1 MSVTLKAYTISSVFS
16 IEGNMQ
22 INNVSGTL
30 TYGQGDHSFQTA
42 GGIEGIRQLVTD
54 FYQQMD
60 SLPQASHIRSLHP
73 VDQEESIDKLA
84 RFLTGWMGGPAL
96 YEEKYGRISIPGAHH
111 HIDIGIAER
120 DAWLLCM
127 QNALALQA
135 DYPEDFRRYL
145 MKQLSFPAN
154 LCRNR
159 D

>member
-1 MSVTLKAYTISSVFS
+1 
-16 IEGNMQ
+16 MQ
-22 INNVSGTL
+22 IDNVSGARV
-30 TYGQGDHSFQTA
+30 YGQGDHSYQTA
-42 GGIEGIRQLVTD
+42 GGLLGIRQLVTD

-60 SLPQASHIRSLHP
+60 TLSEASHIRSLHP
-73 VDQEESIDKLA
+73 TDQEESIDKLA
-84 RFLTGWMGGPAL
+84 CFLSGWMGGPPL
-96 YEEKYGRISIPGAHH
+96 YDEKYGRISIPGAHY

-127 QNALALQA
+127 EKALALQSA
-135 DYPEDFRRYL
+135 YPQDFRDYL

>member
-1 MSVTLKAYTISSVFS
+1 MH
-16 IEGNMQ
+16 
-22 INNVSGTL
+22 INNLSGEKV
-30 TYGQGDHSFQTA
+30 YGQDDYSFQTA
-42 GGIEGIRQLVTD
+42 GGIDGIHQLVTD

-60 SLPQASHIRSLHP
+60 TLNEAAHIRSMHP
-73 VDQEESIDKLA
+73 ENQEESIDKLA

-96 YEEKYGRISIPGAHH
+96 YDEKYGRISIPGAHH

-127 QNALALQA
+127 ENALQLQEN
-135 DYPEDFRRYL
+135 YPHDFREYL

>member
-1 MSVTLKAYTISSVFS
+1 
-16 IEGNMQ
+16 MQ
-22 INNVSGTL
+22 IDNITGTK

-42 GGIEGIRQLVTD
+42 GGVEGIRTLVTD
-54 FYQQMD
+54 FYHQMD
-60 SLPQASHIRSLHP
+60 TLPEASHIRRLHP
-73 VDQEESIDKLA
+73 KDQEESIDKLA
-84 RFLTGWMGGPAL
+84 RFLTGWMGGPSL
-96 YEEKYGRISIPGAHH
+96 YDEKYGRISIPGAHY

-127 QNALALQA
+127 EKALALQTG
-135 DYPEDFRRYL
+135 YPQDFRDYL